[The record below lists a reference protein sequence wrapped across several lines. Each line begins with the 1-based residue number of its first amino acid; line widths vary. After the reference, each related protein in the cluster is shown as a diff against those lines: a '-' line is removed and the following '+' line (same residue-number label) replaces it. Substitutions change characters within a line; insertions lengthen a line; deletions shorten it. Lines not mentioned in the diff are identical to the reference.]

1 MSYFVFGSINSL
13 NFNTIVA
20 DSNQFDGARKSVE
33 KIKVPGRNGELS
45 ISDGSYENIEIIYT
59 AYIKGDV
66 KRNVDALK
74 AALNSQSGYL
84 RLEDDFRP
92 ETFRLARYMDAFTV
106 DASDKAGAAMSIR
119 FDCDPRRFLK
129 SGEQDHT
136 FTASGQINNTTRFEA
151 KPLIRAYGTGTFTI
165 QGKAVRINSASEYT
179 DLDCDLQEAYKGTES
194 CNGNIVLTNGAF
206 PALVPG
212 MNNIY
217 LSGITRVDIKPR
229 WWTL

>member
-84 RLEDDFRP
+84 KLEDDFRP

-106 DASDKAGAAMSIR
+106 DASDKAGAAMLHS
-119 FDCDPRRFLK
+119 
-129 SGEQDHT
+129 
-136 FTASGQINNTTRFEA
+136 
-151 KPLIRAYGTGTFTI
+151 
-165 QGKAVRINSASEYT
+165 V
-179 DLDCDLQEAYKGTES
+179 
-194 CNGNIVLTNGAF
+194 
-206 PALVPG
+206 
-212 MNNIY
+212 
-217 LSGITRVDIKPR
+217 
-229 WWTL
+229 